1 MTSTVIMQF
10 YPQELITPPLTLV
23 ALLGK
28 AELHSAVGEFLR
40 AQYKPPINSVGLADP
55 QHASRLFGKSQR
67 CYLVCAKAELWRP
80 FPAGEQK
87 QSIPATAAPLGILK
101 ASHGPSAAG
110 LGSHGS
116 HLQAI

>member
-1 MTSTVIMQF
+1 MHQSEALRKQQGLHSSAIMQF

-28 AELHSAVGEFLR
+28 AELHSAFGEFLR

-67 CYLVCAKAELWRP
+67 CPLACAKASLGVSVVQANRNRAYQLPQLLW
-80 FPAGEQK
+80 
-87 QSIPATAAPLGILK
+87 
-101 ASHGPSAAG
+101 AS
-110 LGSHGS
+110 
-116 HLQAI
+116 